1 MSRFQSLCEKRF
13 HLAQNQT
20 NLHTEVLAGL
30 TTFATMS
37 YVLATIPNM
46 LSNAGLPKGAVLTAL
61 ILLVMSCSI
70 AMAVYTN
77 RPFCLAP
84 GMSSVAILSAVD
96 TTGMTAEVAFGVI
109 FIEGIIF
116 VLISFIG
123 LRRIVVNAIPTSVKI
138 SISAGIGL
146 FIALIGL
153 KSGGIIITSDN
164 DTLVLGDLTTATALL
179 FVIGFVVLLFLEAR
193 NFRGSMIVS
202 ILIVTLLGIPLGVTA
217 VPESMFLMPASVRP
231 VMLHID
237 IAGAL
242 NVKYFPWLFAFFVP
256 DFFGTMGIML
266 GIGNRAGWLDE
277 NGNMP
282 DIEKCFKV
290 DSLSTVAGSLFCMP
304 VMTTYLESV
313 SGVEDGGR
321 TGLTSIVTSVLFGLM
336 LLFTPLALMIPSVA
350 TGPVLAYI
358 GMQMLG
364 SMKNINYEDKTE
376 YIPAF
381 MAVAMTIFTNSI
393 AMGLSLSVISYVF
406 LKLAAGRAK
415 EIHVAMYGLCIFLI
429 YYLTTL
435 L

>member
-1 MSRFQSLCEKRF
+1 MSRFYELCEKKF
-13 HLAQNQT
+13 HLTQNHT
-20 NLHTEVLAGL
+20 DLHTETLSGI

-46 LSNAGLPKGAVLTAL
+46 LSGAGLPKGAVLTAL
-61 ILLVMSCSI
+61 ILLVMSCSVV
-70 AMAVYTN
+70 MAVYTN

-84 GMSSVAILSAVD
+84 GMSSVAILSAID
-96 TTGMTAEVAFGVI
+96 TTGMTMEVAFGVI
-109 FIEGIIF
+109 FIEGVVF

-123 LRRIVVNAIPTSVKI
+123 LRRIVVNAVPASVKI

-153 KSGGIIITSDN
+153 KSGGIVVASNN
-164 DTLVLGDLTTATALL
+164 DTLTLGNLTTPKALL
-179 FVIGFVVLLFLEAR
+179 FVIGFIILLFLEAR
-193 NFRGSMIVS
+193 SFRGSMIVS

-217 VPESMFLMPASVRP
+217 VPESMLLMPASVRP
-231 VMLHID
+231 VMFRID

-321 TGLTSIVTSVLFGLM
+321 TGLSSIVTSALFGMM
-336 LLFTPLALMIPSVA
+336 LLFTPIALMIPSVA
-350 TGPVLAYI
+350 TGPVLTYI
-358 GMQMLG
+358 GIQMLG
-364 SMKNINYEDKTE
+364 SMKNINYEDMTE
-376 YIPAF
+376 YVPAF
-381 MAVAMTIFTNSI
+381 TAVAMTIFTNSI
-393 AMGLSLSVISYVF
+393 ATGLSLSVISYVF

-415 EIHVAMYGLCIFLI
+415 EIHVAMYGLCVFLI

>member
-37 YVLATIPNM
+37 YVLAIIPNM

-109 FIEGIIF
+109 FIEGVIF

-164 DTLVLGDLTTATALL
+164 DPLVLGDLTTSTALL

-231 VMLHID
+231 VMLRID

-393 AMGLSLSVISYVF
+393 ATGLSLSVISYVF

-415 EIHVAMYGLCIFLI
+415 DIHVAMYGLCIFLI

>member
-1 MSRFQSLCEKRF
+1 MSRFRSLCEKRF

-46 LSNAGLPKGAVLTAL
+46 LGNTGLPKGAVLTAL
-61 ILLVMSCSI
+61 ILMIMLCSG
-70 AMAVYTN
+70 AMALYTN

-84 GMSSVAILSAVD
+84 GLSSVAILSAVD
-96 TTGMTAEVAFGVI
+96 TTGMTPEIAFGVI

-116 VLISFIG
+116 VLITFIG

-153 KSGGIIITSDN
+153 KSGGIIVASSSNALI
-164 DTLVLGDLTTATALL
+164 LGDLTTPNALL
-179 FVIGFVVLLFLEAR
+179 FMIGFVVLLFLEAR
-193 NFRGSMIVS
+193 SFRGSMIVS
-202 ILIVTLLGIPLGVTA
+202 ILIVTLLGIPLGVTT
-217 VPESMFLMPASVRP
+217 VPDSMFLLPASVEP
-231 VMLHID
+231 VVLRID

-277 NGNMP
+277 NGNLP

-290 DSLSTVAGSLFCMP
+290 DSLSTLAGSLVCMP

-321 TGLTSIVTSVLFGLM
+321 TGLTSIVTSALFGLT
-336 LLFTPLALMIPSVA
+336 LLFTPLALMIPLVA

-358 GMQMLG
+358 GIQMLG
-364 SMKNINYEDKTE
+364 SMKNINYEDMTE

-381 MAVAMTIFTNSI
+381 IAVAMTIFTNSI
-393 AMGLSLSVISYVF
+393 ATGLSLSVISYVF

-415 EIHVAMYGLCIFLI
+415 EIHIAMYGLSIFLI

-435 L
+435 C

>member
-46 LSNAGLPKGAVLTAL
+46 LSNAGLQKGAVLTAL

-96 TTGMTAEVAFGVI
+96 TTGMTVEVAFGVI

-164 DTLVLGDLTTATALL
+164 DTLVLGDLTTSTALL

-393 AMGLSLSVISYVF
+393 ATGLSLSVISYVF

>member
-13 HLAQNQT
+13 HLAQNQR

-96 TTGMTAEVAFGVI
+96 TTGMTVEVAFGVI

-164 DTLVLGDLTTATALL
+164 DTLVLGDLTTSTALL

-231 VMLHID
+231 VMLRID

-336 LLFTPLALMIPSVA
+336 LLFTPLVLMIPSVA

-393 AMGLSLSVISYVF
+393 ATGLSLSVISYVF

>member
-1 MSRFQSLCEKRF
+1 MSRFRSLCEKRF

-109 FIEGIIF
+109 FIEGVIF

-164 DTLVLGDLTTATALL
+164 DTLVLGDLTTSTALL

-217 VPESMFLMPASVRP
+217 VPESMFLMPTSVRP
-231 VMLHID
+231 VMLRID

-304 VMTTYLESV
+304 VMTTYLESA

-381 MAVAMTIFTNSI
+381 IAVAMTIFTNSI
-393 AMGLSLSVISYVF
+393 ATGLSLSVISYVF

>member
-1 MSRFQSLCEKRF
+1 MSRFHELCERKF
-13 HLAQNQT
+13 HLAQNNT
-20 NLHTEVLAGL
+20 DLHTEVLAGV

-46 LSNAGLPKGAVLTAL
+46 LGNAGLPKGAVLTAL
-61 ILLVMSCSI
+61 ILMVMLCSI

-96 TTGMTAEVAFGVI
+96 TTGMTTEVAFGLI

-146 FIALIGL
+146 FISLIGL
-153 KSGGIIITSDN
+153 KSGGIVTASGN
-164 DTLVLGDLTTATALL
+164 DTLVLGDLTKPQALL
-179 FVIGFVVLLFLEAR
+179 FMIGFIVLLFLEAR

-202 ILIVTLLGIPLGVTA
+202 ILIVTLLGIPLGVTT
-217 VPESMFLMPASVRP
+217 VPESMFFMPASVKP
-231 VMLHID
+231 VMLRID

-290 DSLSTVAGSLFCMP
+290 DSLSTVTGSLFCIP
-304 VMTTYLESV
+304 VMTTYLESA

-350 TGPVLAYI
+350 TGPVLVYI

-364 SMKNINYEDKTE
+364 SMKSISYEDKTE

-393 AMGLSLSVISYVF
+393 ATGLSLSVISYVF

-415 EIHVAMYGLCIFLI
+415 EIHVAMYGLCVFLI

>member
-1 MSRFQSLCEKRF
+1 MSRFHELCERRF
-13 HLAQNQT
+13 HLAQNHT
-20 NLHTEVLAGL
+20 DLHTEVLSGV

-46 LSNAGLPKGAVLTAL
+46 LGNAGLPKGAVLTAL

-109 FIEGIIF
+109 FIEGVIF

-153 KSGGIIITSDN
+153 KSGGIIVASDN
-164 DTLVLGDLTTATALL
+164 DTLALGDLTTPTTLL

-231 VMLHID
+231 VMLRID

-242 NVKYFPWLFAFFVP
+242 NAKYFPWLFAFFVP

-393 AMGLSLSVISYVF
+393 ATGLSLSVISYVF
-406 LKLAAGRAK
+406 LKLAADRAK

>member
-164 DTLVLGDLTTATALL
+164 DTLVLGDLTTSTALL

-304 VMTTYLESV
+304 VMTTYLELWKTALSPA
-313 SGVEDGGR
+313 
-321 TGLTSIVTSVLFGLM
+321 
-336 LLFTPLALMIPSVA
+336 TP
-350 TGPVLAYI
+350 
-358 GMQMLG
+358 
-364 SMKNINYEDKTE
+364 
-376 YIPAF
+376 
-381 MAVAMTIFTNSI
+381 
-393 AMGLSLSVISYVF
+393 
-406 LKLAAGRAK
+406 
-415 EIHVAMYGLCIFLI
+415 
-429 YYLTTL
+429 
-435 L
+435 

>member
-1 MSRFQSLCEKRF
+1 MSRFHELCERRF
-13 HLAQNQT
+13 HLAQNHT
-20 NLHTEVLAGL
+20 DLHTEVLAGV

-46 LSNAGLPKGAVLTAL
+46 LGNAGLPKGAVLTAL

-96 TTGMTAEVAFGVI
+96 TTGITAEVAFGVI
-109 FIEGIIF
+109 FIEGVIF

-153 KSGGIIITSDN
+153 KSGGIIVASDN
-164 DTLVLGDLTTATALL
+164 DTLALGDLTTPTTLL

-231 VMLHID
+231 VMLRID

-242 NVKYFPWLFAFFVP
+242 NAKYFPWLFAFFVP

-282 DIEKCFKV
+282 DIEKCFKA

-393 AMGLSLSVISYVF
+393 ATGLSLSVISYVF
-406 LKLAAGRAK
+406 LKLAAGQAK

>member
-1 MSRFQSLCEKRF
+1 MSRFHELCERRF
-13 HLAQNQT
+13 HLAQNHT
-20 NLHTEVLAGL
+20 DLHTEVLAGV

-46 LSNAGLPKGAVLTAL
+46 LGSAGLPKGAVLTAL

-96 TTGMTAEVAFGVI
+96 TTGMTVEVAFGVI

-153 KSGGIIITSDN
+153 KSGGIIVASGN
-164 DTLVLGDLTTATALL
+164 DTLTLGNLTTPTALL

-193 NFRGSMIVS
+193 SFRGSMIVS
-202 ILIVTLLGIPLGVTA
+202 ILIVTLLGIPLGITA
-217 VPESMFLMPASVRP
+217 VPESMFLTPASVRP
-231 VMLHID
+231 VMLRID

-282 DIEKCFKV
+282 DIEKCFEV

-381 MAVAMTIFTNSI
+381 TAVAMTIFTNSI
-393 AMGLSLSVISYVF
+393 ATGLSLSVISYVF

>member
-164 DTLVLGDLTTATALL
+164 DTLVLGDLTTSTALL

-381 MAVAMTIFTNSI
+381 MAVTMTIFTNSI
-393 AMGLSLSVISYVF
+393 ATGLSLSVISYVF

>member
-1 MSRFQSLCEKRF
+1 MSRFRSLCEKRF

-109 FIEGIIF
+109 FIEGVIF

-164 DTLVLGDLTTATALL
+164 DTLVLGDLTTSTALL

-393 AMGLSLSVISYVF
+393 ATGLSLSVISYVF

>member
-109 FIEGIIF
+109 FIEGVIF

-164 DTLVLGDLTTATALL
+164 DTLVLGDLTTPTALL

-231 VMLHID
+231 VMLRID

-277 NGNMP
+277 NGNLP

-290 DSLSTVAGSLFCMP
+290 DSLSTLAGSLVCMP

-321 TGLTSIVTSVLFGLM
+321 TGLTSIVTSVLFGLT
-336 LLFTPLALMIPSVA
+336 LLFTPLALMIPLVA

-358 GMQMLG
+358 GIQMLG
-364 SMKNINYEDKTE
+364 SMKNINYEDMTE

-381 MAVAMTIFTNSI
+381 IAVAMTIFTNSI
-393 AMGLSLSVISYVF
+393 ATGLSLSVISYVF
-406 LKLAAGRAK
+406 LKMAAGRAK
-415 EIHVAMYGLCIFLI
+415 EIHVAMYGLSIFLI

-435 L
+435 C

>member
-1 MSRFQSLCEKRF
+1 MSRFYELCEKKF
-13 HLAQNQT
+13 HLTQNHT
-20 NLHTEVLAGL
+20 DLHTETLSGI

-61 ILLVMSCSI
+61 ILLVMSCSVV
-70 AMAVYTN
+70 MAVYTN

-84 GMSSVAILSAVD
+84 GMSSVAILSAID
-96 TTGMTAEVAFGVI
+96 TTGMTVEVAFGVI
-109 FIEGIIF
+109 FIEGVVF

-123 LRRIVVNAIPTSVKI
+123 LRRIVVNAVPASVKI

-153 KSGGIIITSDN
+153 KSGGIVAASNN
-164 DTLVLGDLTTATALL
+164 DTLTLGNLTTPKALL
-179 FVIGFVVLLFLEAR
+179 FVIGFIILLFLEAR
-193 NFRGSMIVS
+193 SFRGSMIVS

-217 VPESMFLMPASVRP
+217 VPESMLLMPASVRP
-231 VMLHID
+231 VMFQID

-321 TGLTSIVTSVLFGLM
+321 TGLSSIVTSALFGMM
-336 LLFTPLALMIPSVA
+336 LLFTPIALMIPSVA
-350 TGPVLAYI
+350 TGPVLTYI
-358 GMQMLG
+358 GIQMLG
-364 SMKNINYEDKTE
+364 SMKNINYEDMTE
-376 YIPAF
+376 YVPAF
-381 MAVAMTIFTNSI
+381 TAVAMTIFTNSI
-393 AMGLSLSVISYVF
+393 ATGLSLSVISYVF

>member
-96 TTGMTAEVAFGVI
+96 TTGMTAAVAFGVI
-109 FIEGIIF
+109 FIEGVIF

-164 DTLVLGDLTTATALL
+164 DTLVLGDLTASTALL

-231 VMLHID
+231 VMLRID

-358 GMQMLG
+358 GMQMLD

-393 AMGLSLSVISYVF
+393 ATGLSLSVISYVF

>member
-1 MSRFQSLCEKRF
+1 MSRFYELCEKKF
-13 HLAQNQT
+13 HLTQNHT
-20 NLHTEVLAGL
+20 DLHTETLSGI

-46 LSNAGLPKGAVLTAL
+46 LSGAGLPKGAVLTAL
-61 ILLVMSCSI
+61 ILLVMSCSVV
-70 AMAVYTN
+70 MAVYTN

-84 GMSSVAILSAVD
+84 GMSSVAILSAID
-96 TTGMTAEVAFGVI
+96 TTGMTMEVAFGVI
-109 FIEGIIF
+109 FIEGVVF

-123 LRRIVVNAIPTSVKI
+123 LRRIVVNAVPASVKI

-153 KSGGIIITSDN
+153 KSGGIVVASNN
-164 DTLVLGDLTTATALL
+164 DTLTLGNLTTPKALL
-179 FVIGFVVLLFLEAR
+179 FVIGFIILLFLEAR
-193 NFRGSMIVS
+193 SFRGSMIVS

-217 VPESMFLMPASVRP
+217 VPESMLLMPASVSP
-231 VMLHID
+231 VMFRID

-321 TGLTSIVTSVLFGLM
+321 TGLSSIVTSALFGMM
-336 LLFTPLALMIPSVA
+336 LLFTPIALMIPSVA
-350 TGPVLAYI
+350 TGPVLTYI
-358 GMQMLG
+358 GIQMLG
-364 SMKNINYEDKTE
+364 SMKNINYEDMTE
-376 YIPAF
+376 YVPAF
-381 MAVAMTIFTNSI
+381 TAVAMTIFTNSI
-393 AMGLSLSVISYVF
+393 ATGLSLSVISYVF

-415 EIHVAMYGLCIFLI
+415 EIHVAMYGLCVFLI

>member
-109 FIEGIIF
+109 FIEGVIF

-231 VMLHID
+231 VMLRID

-358 GMQMLG
+358 GMQMLD

-393 AMGLSLSVISYVF
+393 ATGLSLSVISYVF

>member
-1 MSRFQSLCEKRF
+1 MSRFRSLCEKQF

-109 FIEGIIF
+109 FIEGVIF

-164 DTLVLGDLTTATALL
+164 DTLVFGDLTTSTALL

-358 GMQMLG
+358 GMQMLD

-393 AMGLSLSVISYVF
+393 ATGLSLSVISYVF

>member
-46 LSNAGLPKGAVLTAL
+46 LSNAGLPKDAVLTAL

-109 FIEGIIF
+109 FIEGVIF

-164 DTLVLGDLTTATALL
+164 DTLVLGDLTTSTALL

-393 AMGLSLSVISYVF
+393 ATGLSLSVISYVF

>member
-1 MSRFQSLCEKRF
+1 MSRFRSLCEKQF

-46 LSNAGLPKGAVLTAL
+46 LGNAGLPKGAALTAL

-96 TTGMTAEVAFGVI
+96 TTGMTVEVAFGVI

-153 KSGGIIITSDN
+153 KSGGIIVASSSN
-164 DTLVLGDLTTATALL
+164 ALVLGDLTTPNALL
-179 FVIGFVVLLFLEAR
+179 FMIGFVVLLFLEAR
-193 NFRGSMIVS
+193 SFRGSMIVS
-202 ILIVTLLGIPLGVTA
+202 ILLGVTT
-217 VPESMFLMPASVRP
+217 VPDSMFLLPASVEP
-231 VMLHID
+231 VVLRID

-358 GMQMLG
+358 GMQMLD

-393 AMGLSLSVISYVF
+393 ATGLSLSVISYVF

-415 EIHVAMYGLCIFLI
+415 DIHVAMYGLCIFLI

>member
-1 MSRFQSLCEKRF
+1 MSRFRSLCEKRF

-46 LSNAGLPKGAVLTAL
+46 LGNTGLPKSAVLTAL
-61 ILLVMSCSI
+61 ILMIMLCSG
-70 AMAVYTN
+70 AMALYTN

-84 GMSSVAILSAVD
+84 GLSSVAILSAVD
-96 TTGMTAEVAFGVI
+96 TTGMTPEIAFGVI

-116 VLISFIG
+116 VLITFIG

-153 KSGGIIITSDN
+153 KSGGIIVASSSNALI
-164 DTLVLGDLTTATALL
+164 LGDLTTPNALL
-179 FVIGFVVLLFLEAR
+179 FMIGFVVLLFLEAR
-193 NFRGSMIVS
+193 SFRGSMIVS
-202 ILIVTLLGIPLGVTA
+202 ILIVTLLGIPLGVTT
-217 VPESMFLMPASVRP
+217 VPDSMFLLPASVEP
-231 VMLHID
+231 VVLRID

-277 NGNMP
+277 NGNLP

-290 DSLSTVAGSLFCMP
+290 DSLSTLAGSLVCMP

-321 TGLTSIVTSVLFGLM
+321 TGLTSIVTSALFGLT
-336 LLFTPLALMIPSVA
+336 LLFTPLALMIPLVA

-358 GMQMLG
+358 GIQMLG
-364 SMKNINYEDKTE
+364 SMKNINYEDMTE

-381 MAVAMTIFTNSI
+381 IAVAMTIFTNSI
-393 AMGLSLSVISYVF
+393 ATGLSLSVISYVF

-415 EIHVAMYGLCIFLI
+415 EIHIAMYGLSIFLI

-435 L
+435 C

>member
-61 ILLVMSCSI
+61 ILMIMVCSS
-70 AMAVYTN
+70 AMALYTN

-84 GMSSVAILSAVD
+84 GLSSVAILSAVD
-96 TTGMTAEVAFGVI
+96 TTGMTLEIAFGVI
-109 FIEGIIF
+109 FIEGVIF
-116 VLISFIG
+116 VLITFIG

-153 KSGGIIITSDN
+153 KSGGIIVASSSN
-164 DTLVLGDLTTATALL
+164 ALVLGDLTTPNALL
-179 FVIGFVVLLFLEAR
+179 FMIGFVVLLFLEAR
-193 NFRGSMIVS
+193 SFRGSMIVS
-202 ILIVTLLGIPLGVTA
+202 ILIVTLLGIPLGVTT
-217 VPESMFLMPASVRP
+217 VPDSMFLLPASVEP
-231 VMLHID
+231 VVLRID

-393 AMGLSLSVISYVF
+393 ATGLSLSVISYVF

-415 EIHVAMYGLCIFLI
+415 DIHVAMYGLCIFLI

>member
-393 AMGLSLSVISYVF
+393 AMGLSLSVIFYVF

>member
-109 FIEGIIF
+109 FIEGVIF

-164 DTLVLGDLTTATALL
+164 DTLVLGDLTTPTALL

-231 VMLHID
+231 VMLRID

-336 LLFTPLALMIPSVA
+336 LLFTPLALMIPPVA

-393 AMGLSLSVISYVF
+393 ATGLSLSVISYVF

>member
-37 YVLATIPNM
+37 YALATIPNM

-164 DTLVLGDLTTATALL
+164 DTLVLGDLTTSTALL

>member
-1 MSRFQSLCEKRF
+1 MTRFHEICERKF
-13 HLAQNQT
+13 HLAQNRTDLQT
-20 NLHTEVLAGL
+20 ELLAGV

-46 LSNAGLPKGAVLTAL
+46 LGNAGLPRGSVLTAL
-61 ILLVMSCSI
+61 ILMVMLCST
-70 AMAVYTN
+70 AMGIYTN

-84 GMSSVAILSAVD
+84 GMSSVAILSSVD
-96 TTGMTAEVAFGVI
+96 TIGMTPEIAFGLI
-109 FIEGIIF
+109 FIEGVIF

-146 FIALIGL
+146 FISLIGF
-153 KSGGIIITSDN
+153 KSGGIVTASEN
-164 DTLVLGDLTTATALL
+164 STLVLGDLSTPQALL

-202 ILIVTLLGIPLGVTA
+202 ILIVTLLGIPLGVTT
-217 VPESMFLMPASVRP
+217 VPESMFFMPASVEP
-231 VMLHID
+231 VMFRID

-242 NVKYFPWLFAFFVP
+242 DVKYFPWLLAFFVP
-256 DFFGTMGIML
+256 DFFGTMGIIL
-266 GIGNRAGWLDE
+266 GIGSRANWLDV

-290 DSLSTVAGSLFCMP
+290 DSLSTVAGSLCCMP

-321 TGLTSIVTSVLFGLM
+321 TGLTSIITSVLFGLT
-336 LLFTPLALMIPSVA
+336 LLFTPLALMIPPVA

-364 SMKNINYEDKTE
+364 SMKSVNYEDKTE
-376 YIPAF
+376 YVPAF
-381 MAVAMTIFTNSI
+381 IAVAMTIFANNI
-393 AMGLSLSVISYVF
+393 ATGLSLSVLSYVL
-406 LKLAAGRAK
+406 LKVAAGRLK
-415 EIHVAMYGLCIFLI
+415 EVHVAMYGLSVFLL

-435 L
+435 V

>member
-1 MSRFQSLCEKRF
+1 
-13 HLAQNQT
+13 
-20 NLHTEVLAGL
+20 
-30 TTFATMS
+30 
-37 YVLATIPNM
+37 M

-109 FIEGIIF
+109 FIEGVIF

-164 DTLVLGDLTTATALL
+164 DTLVLGDLTTSTALL

-217 VPESMFLMPASVRP
+217 VPERMFLMPASVRP
-231 VMLHID
+231 VMLRID

-393 AMGLSLSVISYVF
+393 ATGLSLSVISYVF
-406 LKLAAGRAK
+406 LKLAAGRVK
-415 EIHVAMYGLCIFLI
+415 DIHVAMYGLCIFLI

>member
-109 FIEGIIF
+109 FIEGVIF

-164 DTLVLGDLTTATALL
+164 DTLVLGDN
-179 FVIGFVVLLFLEAR
+179 VNG
-193 NFRGSMIVS
+193 
-202 ILIVTLLGIPLGVTA
+202 TA
-217 VPESMFLMPASVRP
+217 VRDWICRVALSGGAELPRQYDRFDSDRDP
-231 VMLHID
+231 VGDSARRYRSTGKHVPYARLRT
-237 IAGAL
+237 AGHA
-242 NVKYFPWLFAFFVP
+242 P
-256 DFFGTMGIML
+256 
-266 GIGNRAGWLDE
+266 
-277 NGNMP
+277 
-282 DIEKCFKV
+282 
-290 DSLSTVAGSLFCMP
+290 
-304 VMTTYLESV
+304 
-313 SGVEDGGR
+313 
-321 TGLTSIVTSVLFGLM
+321 
-336 LLFTPLALMIPSVA
+336 
-350 TGPVLAYI
+350 
-358 GMQMLG
+358 
-364 SMKNINYEDKTE
+364 
-376 YIPAF
+376 
-381 MAVAMTIFTNSI
+381 
-393 AMGLSLSVISYVF
+393 
-406 LKLAAGRAK
+406 
-415 EIHVAMYGLCIFLI
+415 H
-429 YYLTTL
+429 
-435 L
+435 

>member
-13 HLAQNQT
+13 NLAQNQT

-109 FIEGIIF
+109 FIEGVIF

-164 DTLVLGDLTTATALL
+164 DTLVLGDLTTSTALL

-231 VMLHID
+231 VMLRID

-290 DSLSTVAGSLFCMP
+290 DSMSTVAGSLFCMP

-321 TGLTSIVTSVLFGLM
+321 TGLTSIVTSVLFGLT

-393 AMGLSLSVISYVF
+393 ATGLSLSVISYVF

-415 EIHVAMYGLCIFLI
+415 DIHVAMYGLCIFLI

>member
-164 DTLVLGDLTTATALL
+164 DTLVLGDLTTSTALL

-358 GMQMLG
+358 GMQMLD

-393 AMGLSLSVISYVF
+393 ATGLSLSVISYVF

>member
-20 NLHTEVLAGL
+20 NLQTEVLAGL

-46 LSNAGLPKGAVLTAL
+46 LSNEGLPKGAVLTAL

-164 DTLVLGDLTTATALL
+164 DTLVLGDLTTSTALL

-231 VMLHID
+231 VMLHSD
-237 IAGAL
+237 IAGAS

>member
-109 FIEGIIF
+109 FIEGVIF

-164 DTLVLGDLTTATALL
+164 DTLVLGDLTTSTALL

-358 GMQMLG
+358 GMQMLD

-393 AMGLSLSVISYVF
+393 ATGLSLSVISYVF